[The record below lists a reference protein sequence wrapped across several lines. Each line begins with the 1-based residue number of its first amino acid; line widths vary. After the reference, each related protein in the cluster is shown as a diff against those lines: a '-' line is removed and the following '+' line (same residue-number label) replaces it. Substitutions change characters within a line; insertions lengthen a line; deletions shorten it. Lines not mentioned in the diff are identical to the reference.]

1 MKIKSYL
8 CLLLVVISSIT
19 ISAQKMSTADQFLSY
34 FNNYQKK
41 ELTGIITSDFK
52 FKREFSEVITDRK
65 EFLNKYLEDSQTL
78 IAKFKVIKK
87 PEGENQNYYVVED
100 QSQYLKLLDVKFPKW
115 NMTITTAAGKVSQAM
130 LSPTSDYD
138 NYVTE
143 LTSKTEK
150 FNSWM
155 EENHPEVDWEKLKD
169 LSQVLEYLNEYVES
183 KGILLPDLQQYDD
196 STEAAVTVS
205 DSDSLFDNMTCM
217 HRNKFTE
224 TKRAS
229 FYPFN
234 KAKKVL
240 LISFNDKDWKLNYYS
255 KSPKIIDISKVV
267 SSKQLNKADLN
278 RLTDLFYN
286 YGYKKMELV
295 KTISQEFDCSG
306 LKNAIVFLDE
316 KGNPFEYIAFAFDC
330 YKIEFSSQKI
340 SYGDE
345 CTTKRELLEQ
355 FFISNG
361 IETGQ

>member
-1 MKIKSYL
+1 MKTKLYL
-8 CLLLVVISSIT
+8 CLLMAAISSIT
-19 ISAQKMSTADQFLSY
+19 VSAQKMSTADQFLSY

-41 ELTGIITSDFK
+41 ELAGMLTPDFK
-52 FKREFSEVITDRK
+52 FKRKFSTVITDRK
-65 EFLNKYLEDSQTL
+65 EFLNKYLEDSETL

-87 PEGENQNYYVVED
+87 PDGKNQNYYVVED

-115 NMTITTAAGKVSQAM
+115 NMTITTAAGKVSQVM
-130 LSPTSDYD
+130 LAPTNDYD

-155 EENHPEVDWEKLKD
+155 NDNHPEVDLEKPTD
-169 LSQVLEYLNEYVES
+169 LSLSLEYLNEYIES
-183 KGILLPDLQQYDD
+183 KGILLSDLQQYDE
-196 STEAAVTVS
+196 STGAVVTIS
-205 DSDSLFDNMTCM
+205 DSNSLFDNMTCM
-217 HRNKFTE
+217 HRNKLTE
-224 TKRAS
+224 AKRAS

-240 LISFNDKDWKLNYYS
+240 LIAFNDKDWKLDYYA
-255 KSPKIIDISKVV
+255 KSPKIIDISKVI
-267 SSKQLNKADLN
+267 SSKQLNKVDLN
-278 RLTDLFYN
+278 TLTDLFYN

-295 KTISQEFDCSG
+295 KTISQEFDCSE

-330 YKIEFSSQKI
+330 DKIEFSSQKI

-361 IETGQ
+361 METGE